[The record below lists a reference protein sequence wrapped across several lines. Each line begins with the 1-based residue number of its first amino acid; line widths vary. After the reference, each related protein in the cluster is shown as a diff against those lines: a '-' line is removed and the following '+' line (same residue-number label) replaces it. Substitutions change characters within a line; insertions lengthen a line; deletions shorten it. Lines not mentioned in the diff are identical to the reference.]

1 LSPAG
6 AAPMGHFSLAAQD
19 YTHSTAPNRR
29 FGDVVTQRILKAV
42 QSKAAAPYTNDELA
56 AIARNCTLKEDAARK
71 VERNMQ
77 KRIAA
82 VALSSHIGQQ
92 YKAVVTGVVPHKGVF
107 VRLVDPPA
115 EGRLM
120 RGEQGIDVGDQ
131 ITVRLLAADPGRG
144 FIDFERVS

>member
-1 LSPAG
+1 MHRPTDALEG
-6 AAPMGHFSLAAQD
+6 KAP
-19 YTHSTAPNRR
+19 P
-29 FGDVVTQRILKAV
+29 
-42 QSKAAAPYTNDELA
+42 PYTDDALA
-56 AIARNCTLKEDAARK
+56 AIAQNCTLKEDAARK

-82 VALSSHIGQQ
+82 VALSNHIGQQ
-92 YKAVVTGVVPHKGVF
+92 YKAVVTGVVPHKGTF

-131 ITVRLLAADPGRG
+131 INVRLLAADPARG
-144 FIDFERVS
+144 FIDFERVA